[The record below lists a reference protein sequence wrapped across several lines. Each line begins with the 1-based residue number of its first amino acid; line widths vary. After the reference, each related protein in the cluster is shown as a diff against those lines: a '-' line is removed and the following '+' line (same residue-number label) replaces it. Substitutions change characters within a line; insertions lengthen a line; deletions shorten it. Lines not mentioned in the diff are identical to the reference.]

1 MLFSGKFLPLSEKL
15 NMTYQKSKMR
25 RHYEKP
31 AIRVI
36 VLQQQH
42 LLMLSGE
49 ISGYRES
56 DNGFSQDDE

>member
-1 MLFSGKFLPLSEKL
+1 
-15 NMTYQKSKMR
+15 MR